1 MILKCFTLFKKG
13 TQPYVRVHFCQR
25 MIAFV
30 SHRES
35 LQRSSTKCCVICS
48 AHRYRLPTLEYQR
61 TLSVHVKHSL
71 CSSTSIIKGSQQR
84 TSVAFGGQCF
94 SQVVISSKKKGRIG
108 IFLTALQ
115 LCLWLRGDTPPWG
128 SLCFSV
134 LCLPTIRVFFRTQ
147 NLACSTLERTQIL
160 ESFSWC

>member
-30 SHRES
+30 PHRES

-94 SQVVISSKKKGRIG
+94 SQVVISSKKKKEELE
-108 IFLTALQ
+108 FS
-115 LCLWLRGDTPPWG
+115 WLLFNYASDWEVTHLHEVVYA
-128 SLCFSV
+128 SLSSV
-134 LCLPTIRVFFRTQ
+134 YQ
-147 NLACSTLERTQIL
+147 QS
-160 ESFSWC
+160 ESFLGLKI